1 MLAILPV
8 ATISHWILPLT
19 LIVQFSHLLDVW
31 SQYREYTYIGSDT
44 SFMTGELDLQPGL
57 TYRST
62 IKLCADDI
70 CFPVSHSDG
79 VVILPNKPVTG
90 SLEVQFD
97 GSKVSFQI
105 FSVF

>member
-1 MLAILPV
+1 
-8 ATISHWILPLT
+8 
-19 LIVQFSHLLDVW
+19 
-31 SQYREYTYIGSDT
+31 
-44 SFMTGELDLQPGL
+44 MTGELDLQPGL

-90 SLEVQFD
+90 SLEVQLD
-97 GSKVSFQI
+97 GLKVFKLMWYRVQMYFIHFITMDTADMDPSR
-105 FSVF
+105 

>member
-1 MLAILPV
+1 
-8 ATISHWILPLT
+8 
-19 LIVQFSHLLDVW
+19 
-31 SQYREYTYIGSDT
+31 
-44 SFMTGELDLQPGL
+44 MTGELDLQPGL

-90 SLEVQFD
+90 SLEVQLD
-97 GSKVSFQI
+97 GLKVFRLMWYR
-105 FSVF
+105 VFYYNGHSRHWPFWITFASHLVFMGITGSH